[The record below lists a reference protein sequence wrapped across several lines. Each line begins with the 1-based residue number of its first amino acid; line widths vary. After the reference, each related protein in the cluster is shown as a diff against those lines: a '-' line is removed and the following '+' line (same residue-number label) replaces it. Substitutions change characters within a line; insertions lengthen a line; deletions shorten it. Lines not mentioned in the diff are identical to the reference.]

1 MSRPDWMDSK
11 LLIWIITMV
20 GAGAMA
26 YQRLE
31 TLGESVGRVQQSI
44 DDQGAGLAEHIASPD
59 HTTRGIRVAELET
72 DQAKVE
78 QKIEQIDVRQQRMER
93 NQVRMCQAWQVSGC
107 E

>member
-1 MSRPDWMDSK
+1 MSASKWIDSK
-11 LLIWIITMV
+11 LLIWIVTMI
-20 GAGAMA
+20 AIGAMA

-44 DDQGAGLAEHIASPD
+44 DDQGSSLAEHIASPD

-93 NQVRMCQAWQVSGC
+93 NQVRMCLAWDVEC

>member
-1 MSRPDWMDSK
+1 MSASKWIDSK
-11 LLIWIITMV
+11 LLIWIVTMI
-20 GAGAMA
+20 AIGAMA

-44 DDQGAGLAEHIASPD
+44 DEQGASLAEHIASPD

-93 NQVRMCQAWQVSGC
+93 NQVRMCLAWDVEC

>member
-1 MSRPDWMDSK
+1 MSASKWIDSK
-11 LLIWIITMV
+11 LLIWIVTMI
-20 GAGAMA
+20 AIGAMA

-44 DDQGAGLAEHIASPD
+44 DDQGSSLAEHIASPD

-93 NQVRMCQAWQVSGC
+93 NQVRMCLAWDVEGA
-107 E
+107 

>member
-1 MSRPDWMDSK
+1 MSASKWIDSK
-11 LLIWIITMV
+11 LLIWIVTMI
-20 GAGAMA
+20 AIGAMA

-44 DDQGAGLAEHIASPD
+44 DDQGSRLAEHIASPD

-93 NQVRMCQAWQVSGC
+93 NQVRMCLAWDVEC

>member
-1 MSRPDWMDSK
+1 MSASKWIDSK
-11 LLIWIITMV
+11 LLIWIVTMI
-20 GAGAMA
+20 AIGAMA

-44 DDQGAGLAEHIASPD
+44 DEQGSSLAEHIASPD

-93 NQVRMCQAWQVSGC
+93 NQARMCLAWEVEC

>member
-1 MSRPDWMDSK
+1 MSASKWIDSK
-11 LLIWIITMV
+11 LLIWIVTMI
-20 GAGAMA
+20 AIGAMA

-44 DDQGAGLAEHIASPD
+44 DDQGSSLAEHIASPD

-93 NQVRMCQAWQVSGC
+93 NQARMCLAWEVEC